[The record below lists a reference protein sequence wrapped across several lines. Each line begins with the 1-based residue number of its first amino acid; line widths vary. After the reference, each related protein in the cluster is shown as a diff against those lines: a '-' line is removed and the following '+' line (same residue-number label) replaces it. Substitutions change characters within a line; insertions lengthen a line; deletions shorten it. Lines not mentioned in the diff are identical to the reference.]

1 MLPCTE
7 FQLGLRTS
15 ANNVI
20 NINTPELRTK
30 SNLLAS
36 ERSPPLWIGSCLD
49 YTIVILISSIFVAGI
64 SMDLK
69 GKDNGR

>member
-30 SNLLAS
+30 SNMLAS
-36 ERSPPLWIGSCLD
+36 ERTPSLWICSCLD
-49 YTIVILISSIFVAGI
+49 YTNVYLNSSIFVAGI

-69 GKDNGR
+69 G